1 MITKRIKELRED
13 KGLTI
18 KALAEE
24 LGLNVA
30 TLSTYERGTR
40 EPSINTIVQLA
51 KYFNVTSDYLLG
63 VSDNKIQENAVIGK
77 ELGLSDMSIAKLT
90 EINSEKEQNYIKAL
104 NMLIEHEKILHS
116 ISNYFYSETS
126 SKSFYLMEKDCLNYV
141 SEGKV
146 YKTKGSKSKGDLTHE
161 QYSDPVMVDNV
172 YLMGIQQTLRN
183 IKENYNK
190 EV

>member
-13 KGLTI
+13 IGLTI

-40 EPSINTIVQLA
+40 EPSINTIIQLA

-63 VSDNKIQENAVIGK
+63 ISDNKTQENAVIGK

-90 EINSEKEQNYIKAL
+90 EINSSEELDSINYIKSV
-104 NMLIEHEKILHS
+104 NSLIESEKAVRN
-116 ISNYFYSETS
+116 ISGYFN
-126 SKSFYLMEKDCLNYV
+126 SKSFYVLKEDSLDYV
-141 SEGKV
+141 SKGTL
-146 YKTKGSKSKGDLTHE
+146 YTTRGSKSKGDLTFE
-161 QYSDPVMVDNV
+161 EYSDPELIEGA
-172 YLMGIQQTLRN
+172 YLMTIQRVLRDIKQKY
-183 IKENYNK
+183 IKE
-190 EV
+190 V

>member
-40 EPSINTIVQLA
+40 EPSINTIIQLA
-51 KYFNVTSDYLLG
+51 KYFDVTSDYLLG
-63 VSDNKIQENAVIGK
+63 VSDNKTQENAVIGK
-77 ELGLSDMSIAKLT
+77 ELGLSDMSISKLT
-90 EINSEKEQNYIKAL
+90 EINAKKEQYYIKAL

-116 ISNYFYSETS
+116 ISNYFHSETS

-141 SEGKV
+141 SEGTV
-146 YKTKGSKSKGDLTHE
+146 YKTKGSKSKGDLTFE

-183 IKENYNK
+183 IKEKYIK